1 MSNESTVTVAGY
13 VGSEPRF
20 FAGESDA
27 PDYVSFRL
35 ATTRSYYNRTKNQW
49 VDSETT
55 WFTVKAWRSLAKNI
69 NESLT
74 KGDAVIVHGVLD
86 TQKWQQTD
94 GAPRETLVIDAS
106 SVGPNLARG
115 TAKFRP
121 AKNNQVSA
129 EPQRAENSHPFDNA
143 AGSRDF
149 DQVARSLTVTEEGEY
164 QALNDESL
172 TNA

>member
-1 MSNESTVTVAGY
+1 MSNESTITVSGY

-35 ATTRSYYNRTKNQW
+35 ATTRSYFNRSKNEW

-55 WFTVKAWRSLAKNI
+55 WFTVKAWRALAKNI

-74 KGDAVIVHGVLD
+74 KGDAVLVHGALD

-94 GAPRETLVIDAS
+94 GAQRETLVIDAH
-106 SVGPNLARG
+106 SVGPNLSRG

-121 AKNNQVSA
+121 AKASASQA
-129 EPQRAENSHPFDNA
+129 EPPRRDTAFPFTHSPATTDYDA
-143 AGSRDF
+143 VAQQLIPAGD
-149 DQVARSLTVTEEGEY
+149 GEY
-164 QALNDESL
+164 AAINDESL